1 MTRNTDYR
9 TDDGRTDQGTDL
21 TTDGDPAVDPPSQ
34 SARSGALEH
43 VRRAETIADRVDFGA
58 VRAEL
63 PAGWELVPDLVQ
75 FGAAPLAETVRFR
88 RTPAD
93 PQVVL
98 KPADPAAPAGEIEF
112 YERAG
117 ARAKRRRTLTAETLA
132 EALRVAVTR
141 VHQLDRDAG

>member
-9 TDDGRTDQGTDL
+9 TEDGGPAPGQRTDL
-21 TTDGDPAVDPPSQ
+21 IADGDRAVDPPSP
-34 SARSGALEH
+34 ADRSGTLEH
-43 VRRAETIADRVDFGA
+43 VRRAETIADRVDFAA

-63 PAGWELVPDLVQ
+63 PAGWEVVPDLVQ
-75 FGAAPLAETVRFR
+75 FGPEPLSETVRFR

-98 KPADPAAPAGEIEF
+98 KPADPAAPAGGIEF
-112 YERAG
+112 HERAG
-117 ARAKRRRTLTAETLA
+117 AQAKRRRTLTAESLA

-141 VHQLDRDAG
+141 VHQLDG